1 MTMKRGM
8 GFAVLA
14 VAGMTLLGGCSYR
27 PLYGSSAGNAGVA
40 ADLSGIAI
48 AEPTT
53 RVGQIIRNDLISAM
67 RPGNAGSGDRYTLT
81 LTPEVKSDNIIEKSI
96 SAPTSDEVRQTRQ
109 QVRLSVSYDL
119 IDQKTGSSVHS
130 GKTFSQAS
138 YDVVRQPFA
147 DTQAEADAT
156 ARAAHE
162 VSADIRTRL
171 AAYFSS
177 RQ

>member
-27 PLYGSSAGNAGVA
+27 PLYGSSAESAGVA

-67 RPGNAGSGDRYTLT
+67 RPGNSGSEDRYTLT
-81 LTPEVKSDNIIEKSI
+81 LTPEVKSDNIIEKSVP
-96 SAPTSDEVRQTRQ
+96 ATTRQ

>member
-1 MTMKRGM
+1 MNRGM

-14 VAGMTLLGGCSYR
+14 MAGMTLLGGCSYR
-27 PLYGSSAGNAGVA
+27 PLYGSSTENAGVVA
-40 ADLSGIAI
+40 TLSSIAI

-67 RPGNAGSGDRYTLT
+67 RPGNSGSGDRYTLT
-81 LTPEVKSDNIIEKSI
+81 LTPEVKSSNVIAKSMP
-96 SAPTSDEVRQTRQ
+96 ATTRQ
-109 QVRLSVSYDL
+109 QVRLSVAYDL
-119 IDQKTGSSVHS
+119 IDQTTGSSVHS

-171 AAYFSS
+171 AAYFAS
-177 RQ
+177 QQ